1 MSFSCNFSTYKGFIQ
16 EFICNPRSHQVW
28 AGGHQPSRWHLT
40 PAICPNGSNL
50 VLLQVQNSH
59 PATGSKDF
67 NNLKSNK
74 VLAGGTYRNKAGTI
88 CNPNGMKCYVEV
100 IRMQVDNIV
109 TRHLHRGQCIA
120 LQDAHFHGK
129 GKKVKSTYLNTV

>member
-1 MSFSCNFSTYKGFIQ
+1 MVQSGVGRWPPPN
-16 EFICNPRSHQVW
+16 QV
-28 AGGHQPSRWHLT
+28 APGTLEP
-40 PAICPNGSNL
+40 
-50 VLLQVQNSH
+50 VQIGQILYMILSQ
-59 PATGSKDF
+59 
-67 NNLKSNK
+67 
-74 VLAGGTYRNKAGTI
+74 AGTI
-88 CNPNGMKCYVEV
+88 CNPNGMKYYVEV